1 MINVGDKFVVELE
14 KVFEQDGEK
23 LYRAKGFKSLVFDDN
38 GLKKLVP
45 LEEAANVNMEAAR
58 YAGRA
63 EVWELVKFLKETD
76 ELEVRKIFNVPV
88 IAYSAVAWILE
99 QNVHDVLDKY
109 HEWKKKSKEI
119 MIGDV
124 VINKYGYKG
133 VVTRKGDTWLEGL
146 TIEGI
151 KFSCQKDNCTK
162 TGKHID
168 IESILQQIEDV

>member
-1 MINVGDKFVVELE
+1 MITVGDKFIIEID

-23 LYRAKGFKSLVFDDN
+23 LYRAKGFKSLVFDEN
-38 GLKKLVP
+38 GIKKLIP
-45 LEEAANVNMEAAR
+45 FEEFTKVEMEAAR
-58 YAGRA
+58 NAGK
-63 EVWELVKFLKETD
+63 EDVWELANFVEDRKYDIK
-76 ELEVRKIFNVPV
+76 KIFDVPDS
-88 IAYSAVAWILE
+88 AFLAVAWILE